1 MSYEAYRRLRGLRA
15 ARNERASEHRRSA
28 LGQRASG
35 LTPERAMTRIEGREP
50 VAGES
55 AAAAIRAERR
65 AAGLD

>member
-1 MSYEAYRRLRGLRA
+1 MSYEAYRRLRELGA
-15 ARNERASEHRRSA
+15 ARNQRASEHRRSA
-28 LGQRASG
+28 LEQRASG
-35 LTPERAMTRIEGREP
+35 LTLERALTRIEGREP